1 MIIKN
6 VSSRERQ
13 RYGTLKNDF
22 EKLSTLNTG
31 NEDDRIKNK
40 KDQGNAK

>member
-31 NEDDRIKNK
+31 NDDERIKNK
-40 KDQGNAK
+40 KDQGDTE